1 MFFYRLT
8 DGPNPKSGRV
18 EVKHNGVWGTICDD
32 NFGENESQVICRMLG
47 FSSNVGRIYNESI
60 SAYQGNGPIWVRY
73 GLTFFKTIIG
83 GFPIEIKTKIRY
95 LIICCYHIF
104 IR

>member
-1 MFFYRLT
+1 MYNSVFSRDRKYPNGIYLAVMELFSTLKVQNIFYRLT
-8 DGPNPKSGRV
+8 DGPNHKSGRV

-47 FSSNVGRIYNESI
+47 FSSNVGKIYNGSI

-73 GLTFFKTIIG
+73 GI
-83 GFPIEIKTKIRY
+83 
-95 LIICCYHIF
+95 
-104 IR
+104 

>member
-1 MFFYRLT
+1 MNPKHIFRLT
-8 DGPNPKSGRV
+8 NGPNPKSGRV

-47 FSSNVGRIYNESI
+47 FSSNVGRIYNGSI

-73 GLTFFKTIIG
+73 GLTS
-83 GFPIEIKTKIRY
+83 
-95 LIICCYHIF
+95 
-104 IR
+104 

>member
-1 MFFYRLT
+1 MT

-47 FSSNVGRIYNESI
+47 FSSNVGRIYNGSI
-60 SAYQGNGPIWVRY
+60 SDYQGNGPIWIRY
-73 GLTFFKTIIG
+73 GLTSFKTIMSL
-83 GFPIEIKTKIRY
+83 KTVYFEKNILSKNLLYKI
-95 LIICCYHIF
+95 
-104 IR
+104 